1 MWAFKTRHSSLI
13 QESVK
18 WYNPSNR
25 GGLSGRWG
33 MHVTKGHTANSAI
46 LALKATGPASA
57 DVRLEKPRVS
67 WQEGPREG
75 VTQAPN
81 HEPGLTHYPLWKASL
96 GAEPRVL
103 SPGPQAILLLVLSYT
118 ERSSHVGKPCPKMQM
133 QILYQYVFC
142 KYLIATISSFS
153 AKCETMCFNG
163 DTLAFYLLLWVPQVR
178 ILS

>member
-118 ERSSHVGKPCPKMQM
+118 ERSSHVGKPCPKSEPTCRVRDQNTGFA
-133 QILYQYVFC
+133 IGIRVSITGSYR
-142 KYLIATISSFS
+142 K
-153 AKCETMCFNG
+153 AKRYICDRN
-163 DTLAFYLLLWVPQVR
+163 PQGTPCD
-178 ILS
+178 